1 MVYVSR
7 EWAGGVDGHIFPQK
21 NPDALPGASFDPSY
35 CGISL
40 EVPFPEA
47 KL

>member
-7 EWAGGVDGHIFPQK
+7 EWAEGVDGHLSLQK
-21 NPDALPGASFDPSY
+21 NPDALPGTSLGPSY

-40 EVPFPEA
+40 EVSHPEA